1 MGYERGRDGELFM
14 GIHPLYF
21 PIEPV
26 KKWLCVEITQKYG
39 EKKEEE
45 DEEIEKH
52 RGAKEEE
59 KGEKMEAAEDGGASE
74 NETSTPNCPK
84 WLTQGFHY
92 RMIEIFTWYGNESYL
107 EEVRVALKN
116 LPKFVPPKEPQV
128 SPKSP
133 IMDKRKSRKAGK
145 TAKVAPQGKE

>member
-1 MGYERGRDGELFM
+1 MERA
-14 GIHPLYF
+14 
-21 PIEPV
+21 

-39 EKKEEE
+39 TKEEEKE
-45 DEEIEKH
+45 DEEIEKY
-52 RGAKEEE
+52 GANEEE
-59 KGEKMEAAEDGGASE
+59 EQGEKKEAAEDGGDSE
-74 NETSTPNCPK
+74 KILKTPNCPK